1 MYIQCI
7 VTRII
12 LNCLLNYLIK
22 EPRSSHL
29 FWGRGVCIPAS
40 FSMHRSIPQIILA
53 MRHHFILHFIC
64 CENDI
69 KTYIFYRVFPLV
81 SQVFWS
87 IINHSW
93 EYSVAFCFAFFSLFQ
108 TILYSMRRIANSYAI
123 KSKPIKAQN
132 RVPTRY
138 ILLLFHLPCHTHV
151 STLTFYNAYGEN
163 KVLPEN

>member
-29 FWGRGVCIPAS
+29 FGGEGGMYTRILFNAS
-40 FSMHRSIPQIILA
+40 KYSTNNFGNAAS
-53 MRHHFILHFIC
+53 FILHFIC

-69 KTYIFYRVFPLV
+69 KTYIFYRVFPHRLPSVLV
-81 SQVFWS
+81 NNNSFVRVFS
-87 IINHSW
+87 
-93 EYSVAFCFAFFSLFQ
+93 CFLLCFFSLFQ

-123 KSKPIKAQN
+123 KNKPIKAQN

-138 ILLLFHLPCHTHV
+138 T
-151 STLTFYNAYGEN
+151 STI
-163 KVLPEN
+163 

>member
-1 MYIQCI
+1 MYIHVQCI

-93 EYSVAFCFAFFSLFQ
+93 EYSVAFCFAFFSFPNNIIKHEKNCQFICDKEQ
-108 TILYSMRRIANSYAI
+108 TNKSPKPSTYKVGLYFY
-123 KSKPIKAQN
+123 
-132 RVPTRY
+132 Y
-138 ILLLFHLPCHTHV
+138 
-151 STLTFYNAYGEN
+151 STYLATPMYR
-163 KVLPEN
+163 P